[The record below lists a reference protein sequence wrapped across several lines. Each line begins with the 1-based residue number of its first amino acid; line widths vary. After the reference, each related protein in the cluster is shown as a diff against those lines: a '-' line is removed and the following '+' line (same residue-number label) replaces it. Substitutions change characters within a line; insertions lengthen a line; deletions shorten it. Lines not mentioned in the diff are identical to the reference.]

1 LRLLHL
7 HNHYL
12 QPGGEDQVFE
22 AETRLLENHGH
33 TVFRYTRHNAELAG
47 WSALKMAVNT
57 VWNREAYKAIDNL
70 LLEIKPD
77 LCHIHNTFPL
87 ISPAVY
93 YACKKHHVPVVQRL
107 PNYRLI
113 CPNAFLL
120 RDGKICMECVGKK
133 FPLPGVRYACY
144 RESIL
149 QTSAVS
155 MMLATHRMLRT
166 WQEKIDVY
174 IALNHYGKQLF
185 VKGGL
190 PADRIMVSPNVID
203 PDPNPE
209 LSRRLGAYALYI
221 GRLSK
226 EKGLVTLLNAWRLLP
241 DIPLQVIGDGPLMNE
256 LVKKTETENINNI
269 EFQGR
274 KAHEETLSILKNARL
289 LVFPSEWLETFGLGI
304 IEAFAC
310 GVPVIASRQKTIE
323 EIIQH
328 GKNGILFEPGNP
340 SALAQ
345 AVEEC
350 WDNPEVLSAMSA
362 NARCSFETKYS
373 KQQKY
378 DSLMEIYERA
388 IQTNNR

>member
-1 LRLLHL
+1 MKILHI

-22 AETRLLENHGH
+22 TETRLLEEFGH
-33 TVFRYTRHNAELAG
+33 EVFRYTRHNAELAG
-47 WSALKMAVNT
+47 WCALKMAVNT
-57 VWNREAYKAIDNL
+57 VWNREAYKAIENL

-120 RDGKICMECVGKK
+120 RDGKICMKCVGKK
-133 FPLPGVRYACY
+133 FPWPGVWHRCY
-144 RESIL
+144 RDSIL
-149 QTSAVS
+149 QSFAVS
-155 MMLATHRMLRT
+155 MMLIIHRILRT
-166 WQEKIDVY
+166 WQNKVDIYV
-174 IALNHYGKQLF
+174 ALNNYGKQLF
-185 VKGGL
+185 VKGGI
-190 PADRIMVSPNVID
+190 PAEKIMVSPNAID
-203 PDPNPE
+203 PDPEPGNQ
-209 LSRRLGAYALYI
+209 LGNFVLYI

-226 EKGLVTLLNAWRLLP
+226 EKGLFTLLDAWKLMSGISLK
-241 DIPLQVIGDGPLMNE
+241 IIGDGPLMMD
-256 LVKKTETENINNI
+256 LVKKTETEHINNI
-269 EFQGR
+269 LFLGR

-289 LVFPSEWLETFGLGI
+289 LIFPSEWLETFGLGI

-310 GVPVIASRQKTIE
+310 GVPVIASKQKTIE

-328 GKNGILFEPGNP
+328 GENGFLFEPGNA

-345 AVEEC
+345 TVREC
-350 WDNPEVLSAMSA
+350 WDKTDLLTAMGA
-362 NARCSFETKYS
+362 KARNSFVTKYS
-373 KQQKY
+373 KTQKY

-388 IQTNNR
+388 IEFNSH